1 MRKFDITVEG
11 HYPSRSDYHYHDN
24 GEFVRAEIAEDMYE
38 ALDQLSGAIIKL
50 TDPDQPNPTG
60 IQLCDLARDA
70 ENTLAKARG
79 EQI

>member
-38 ALDQLSGAIIKL
+38 ALEKLSLLFTSANEVSVERATIK
-50 TDPDQPNPTG
+50 
-60 IQLCDLARDA
+60 RDSGHYRMLVEA
-70 ENTLAKARG
+70 LAKARG
-79 EQI
+79 EGT